1 MSQARLRNSNVVQ
14 NKKTMSLPTTYTQ
27 AFNLLPEFFNTI
39 RDAQAPP
46 KFTNQLLKDM
56 GYESSNHRAFV
67 PILKSLGFLSADGTP
82 TQRYHD
88 YRNHALSKKIMGK
101 AIKEAYSDIF
111 LIKANPTNSDKALIE
126 GKFKSFH
133 NASDIVASLMAKTF
147 YALLGIADL
156 TLEEPPSS
164 AFMNL
169 SEKAQKDQNVKE
181 ENQLRQGIVGLHY
194 DIQIHLPAT
203 KDLEVYNAIFK
214 SLKDHL
220 LE

>member
-1 MSQARLRNSNVVQ
+1 MA
-14 NKKTMSLPTTYTQ
+14 LPTTYTQ
-27 AFNLLPEFFNTI
+27 AFTLLADFFSKI

-56 GYESSNHRAFV
+56 GFESTNHRAFI
-67 PILKSLGFLSADGTP
+67 PLLKSLSFLTADGTP

-88 YRNHALSKKIMGK
+88 YRNHSMSKKVMGK

-111 LIKANPTNSDKALIE
+111 LIKANPTAADKPLIE

-133 NASDIVASLMAKTF
+133 NASDVVAALMAKTF
-147 YALLGIADL
+147 YALLDLADL
-156 TLEEPPSS
+156 TNIDSIGTSSTLPNPPVDK
-164 AFMNL
+164 L
-169 SEKAQKDQNVKE
+169 PTEDETEKQQKSK
-181 ENQLRQGIVGLHY
+181 LHGTVGLHY
-194 DIQIHLPAT
+194 NIQIHLPAT

>member
-1 MSQARLRNSNVVQ
+1 MA
-14 NKKTMSLPTTYTQ
+14 LPTTYTQ
-27 AFNLLPEFFNTI
+27 AFNLLADFFSKI

-56 GYESSNHRAFV
+56 GFESSNHRPFI
-67 PILKSLGFLSADGTP
+67 PIMKSLGFLTADGTP

-88 YRNHALSKKIMGK
+88 YRNHALSKKVMGK

-111 LIKANPTNSDKALIE
+111 LIKANPTAADRPLIE

-133 NASDIVASLMAKTF
+133 NASEVVAALMAKTF
-147 YALLGIADL
+147 YALLDLADL
-156 TLEEPPSS
+156 SSEDSATVAATPIVEKPAVEEV
-164 AFMNL
+164 
-169 SEKAQKDQNVKE
+169 EKQFGNKGHAT
-181 ENQLRQGIVGLHY
+181 VGLHY
-194 DIQIHLPAT
+194 NIQIHLPAT